1 MMTLENDLPDFE
13 PDQLNPMQQVMEIV
27 ELAHQCVSQRKAYVC
42 IDLFGGSEKV
52 QATILTNFQVIEYPS
67 INAYLLTP
75 NSFGWEKS
83 DHMVAEMND
92 QPALQAIINRLN
104 EVLA

>member
-27 ELAHQCVSQRKAYVC
+27 ELAHKCVSQRKAYANVS
-42 IDLFGGSEKV
+42 LFGGNE
-52 QATILTNFQVIEYPS
+52 QLCATVITDVTVEEYEFSGDFFVLPDPDS
-67 INAYLLTP
+67 
-75 NSFGWEKS
+75 WEQTQIMYAS
-83 DHMVAEMND
+83 MAD

-104 EVLA
+104 EVLL